1 MDNLNKRIK
10 KNNYRHFMKDSY
22 CNCDACKYKAFF
34 VPDEII
40 AQSEYNPEDDEDEEG
55 YTD

>member
-1 MDNLNKRIK
+1 MDNHNKIIK
-10 KNNYRHFMKDSY
+10 KNNYKHFMKDSY

-40 AQSEYNPEDDEDEEG
+40 AQAEFDPEDEQYDEEEE
-55 YTD
+55 D